1 LVSIIRRLDVD
12 ADQKITY
19 DEFIEAM
26 RPAVV
31 SGEEPSSSF
40 GASSSIKSPSRF
52 EEEKKTSF

>member
-1 LVSIIRRLDVD
+1 MDVD

-40 GASSSIKSPSRF
+40 GASSIKSPSRF